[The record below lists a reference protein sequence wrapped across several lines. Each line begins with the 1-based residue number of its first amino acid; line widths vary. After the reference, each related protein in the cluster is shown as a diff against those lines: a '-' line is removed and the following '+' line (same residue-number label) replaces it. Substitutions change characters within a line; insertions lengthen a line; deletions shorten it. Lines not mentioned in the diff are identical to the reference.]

1 MSLTQKLAVC
11 CPQFLPKTFR
21 DQRLIVIQKSPVFHS
36 LLGANSFF
44 LADAAWQSRPAYIR
58 STYPTRSFS
67 LGRTLRDQKEA
78 QPSSPIDST
87 ESAASSS
94 SDNGSR
100 SGSDGSS
107 VRKQKSAQLDK
118 MKKKNSASGD
128 AAGAES
134 TAADSPMQS
143 LPPGWEENA
152 DYNISNFSDLPHRF
166 FGYNQ
171 HIKINED
178 FKESLRQVLWQFR
191 APIRY
196 AFAYGSG
203 VFGQKSSSS
212 STAGESLSPHP
223 NPPKAVE
230 DWQKGG
236 AKIIDFVF
244 GVSHTQHW
252 HSLNLQQNPHH
263 YSGLRHMPF
272 SSGLVSWMQ
281 DGWGA
286 GLYYNPYITVNG
298 IMIKYGVVHLDTLA
312 KDLTDWNTLY
322 LAGRLQKPVKIL
334 RDDPRIRLSNQV
346 NLISA
351 LRTALLMLP
360 EQFTE
365 KQLYERITSLS
376 YLGDPR
382 MHSMIASEAPNKVSN
397 IVGAQLPGFRQ
408 LYVPLIENLPNVNF
422 TDPRT
427 PHFYGWE
434 KEDAIRHTGTISQ
447 LRDVLGGQDGLTLT
461 QDMDPQKR
469 GNMVRRLPQ
478 DFRRKLYYQYMKK
491 FQLPGSAFDDI
502 LKSQEDEDPTG
513 FKRRE
518 GGSFE
523 KRIASS
529 HDLPEVMATCVKKTV
544 AWPAAMQ
551 SVKGVF
557 TSGLTRSI
565 KYVGEKRSK
574 GKAKKAAAAEMK
586 KEGVRVEEASEEKE
600 EESPAAEKRR
610 QLLKEEAEDD
620 EKTNYK
626 KRSE

>member
-1 MSLTQKLAVC
+1 MLTQKLAA
-11 CPQFLPKTFR
+11 
-21 DQRLIVIQKSPVFHS
+21 SPVFHS

-44 LADAAWQSRPAYIR
+44 LANAAWQSRPSYLAQQ
-58 STYPTRSFS
+58 TRSFS
-67 LGRTLRDQKEA
+67 LAQRPRDQQIA
-78 QPSSPIDST
+78 QQSK
-87 ESAASSS
+87 SSS
-94 SDNGSR
+94 EEAGPDHDKGV
-100 SGSDGSS
+100 GKA
-107 VRKQKSAQLDK
+107 VRQQKSAQLSE
-118 MKKKNSASGD
+118 KKSSVSEAT
-128 AAGAES
+128 GADS
-134 TAADSPMQS
+134 TAKDSPMQS

-203 VFGQKSSSS
+203 VFGQKASGS
-212 STAGESLSPHP
+212 STGSESLSPHP

-236 AKIIDFVF
+236 AKIIDFIF

-263 YSGLRHMPF
+263 YSGLKHMPY
-272 SSGLVSWMQ
+272 SSALVSWMQ

-312 KDLTDWNTLY
+312 RDLTDWNTLY

-334 RDDPRIRLSNQV
+334 RDDPRMRLSNQV

-360 EQFTE
+360 ETFTE

-408 LYVPLIENLPNVNF
+408 LYVPLIDNLPNVNF
-422 TDPRT
+422 TDSRT
-427 PHFYGWE
+427 PRDYGWE
-434 KEDAIRHTGTISQ
+434 KEDAIRHTGT
-447 LRDVLGGQDGLTLT
+447 LTELKDVLGGENGLTLA

-469 GNMVRRLPQ
+469 GNMVRRLPAE
-478 DFRRKLYYQYMKK
+478 FRKKLYYQYMKK
-491 FQLPGSAFDDI
+491 FQIPGSAFGDI
-502 LKSQEDEDPTG
+502 LKSQQDEDPSG
-513 FKRRE
+513 LKRRE
-518 GGSFE
+518 GGDFE
-523 KRIASS
+523 KRIAEQP
-529 HDLPEVMATCVKKTV
+529 DLPEVMSTCVRKTV

-574 GKAKKAAAAEMK
+574 GKAKKAAAPKPEA
-586 KEGVRVEEASEEKE
+586 KEADSGKE
-600 EESPAAEKRR
+600 DQSPAARKREE
-610 QLLKEEAEDD
+610 LLKEEAEDG
-620 EKTNYK
+620 EKTGK
-626 KRSE
+626 KAEQDAR